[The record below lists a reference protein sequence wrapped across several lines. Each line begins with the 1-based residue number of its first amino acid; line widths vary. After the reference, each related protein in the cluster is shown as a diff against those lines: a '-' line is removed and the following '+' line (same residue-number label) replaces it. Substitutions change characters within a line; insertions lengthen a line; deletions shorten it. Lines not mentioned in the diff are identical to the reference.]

1 MASSGAVQVK
11 LELGHRAQ
19 VRKKPTV
26 EGFTHDWM
34 VFVRGAERSNIQHF
48 VEKVVFH
55 LHESFPRP
63 KRVCKDP
70 PYKVEESGYAGFI
83 LPIEVY
89 FKNKEEPKK
98 VRFDYDLF
106 LHLEGHPPVNH
117 LRCEKLTFNNPTD
130 EFRRKLLKAGGQRDP
145 HKRSTE
151 DSKVM
156 VMQEGST
163 SLFGQHLKLPTLP
176 SSSLT
181 LTFSDAKKSKSS
193 LGSKVGGDSQDGSRS
208 SSSSLSTANAN
219 SGGGGGS
226 SKLHKPKDHK
236 DRTAKDSKEHKSA
249 FKDSARDPGKPSKDS
264 SKKPKENQPAR
275 DERSIPK
282 MGFKEPK
289 ALSKEHKSE
298 GPVNHGAGAGPG
310 GSKAPGKRPP
320 VGDGEEHVTKKRKKG
335 FPEAPAKPASGPASS
350 PPHHHSDKKT
360 TRDRPPIRPAKLKV
374 DSEPAA
380 GRKPPAL
387 PPLRDLVVDS
397 NDSDAEDN
405 MSNKSES
412 EQPSPASSTSS
423 SSSGFAPSHKHH
435 SNDRQVPDFVCRKVV
450 AVPTT
455 AHTVLGPLRSI
466 IQDLHSEDNEEE
478 SEDDDDNEADSDLE
492 RPLHTHLSHRHRRVS
507 LSDGSDSENSSAS
520 SPPPRNDPPPPLLK
534 TSNNQILEV
543 KSPIKQLKQ
552 EKSMKNID
560 CDKAYLDELVELHRR
575 LMALR
580 ERHILQQIVNLIE
593 ETGHFHI
600 TNTTFDFDLCSLDK
614 TTVRKLQSYLETS
627 GTS

>member
-34 VFVRGAERSNIQHF
+34 VFVRGPEHSNIQHF

-117 LRCEKLTFNNPTD
+117 LRCEKLTFNNPTED
-130 EFRRKLLKAGGQRDP
+130 FRRKLLKAGGQRDP
-145 HKRSTE
+145 NKRTSE

-163 SLFGQHLKLPTLP
+163 SLFGQHLKLPTLA

-181 LTFSDAKKSKSS
+181 LTFSDVKKSKSFP
-193 LGSKVGGDSQDGSRS
+193 GSKDGSKS
-208 SSSSLSTANAN
+208 GSALTTANN
-219 SGGGGGS
+219 ISSGS
-226 SKLHKPKDHK
+226 LKLHKP
-236 DRTAKDSKEHKSA
+236 SKEHK
-249 FKDSARDPGKPSKDS
+249 DKPSKDS
-264 SKKPKENQPAR
+264 KESKSAFRDFSKDSGKLSKDSKKPKENQPLQEDRA
-275 DERSIPK
+275 IPQ

-289 ALSKEHKSE
+289 ATSKEQRSSE
-298 GPVNHGAGAGPG
+298 VNFSSLGH
-310 GSKAPGKRPP
+310 SKRRPIL
-320 VGDGEEHVTKKRKKG
+320 DGEGHVTKKRKSSLS
-335 FPEAPAKPASGPASS
+335 ESSQKPQANLLQ
-350 PPHHHSDKKT
+350 HHHSDKKVLK
-360 TRDRPPIRPAKLKV
+360 DKPQIRHNKLQN
-374 DSEPAA
+374 SELSEK
-380 GRKPPAL
+380 RKSSAL
-387 PPLRDLVVDS
+387 PPLQDVLNP
-397 NDSDAEDN
+397 NDSDMDDN
-405 MSNKSES
+405 TFTRSDSD
-412 EQPSPASSTSS
+412 QPSPASSSS
-423 SSSGFAPSHKHH
+423 SNSSGFGRGHK
-435 SNDRQVPDFVCRKVV
+435 RQ
-450 AVPTT
+450 
-455 AHTVLGPLRSI
+455 VLGPLRTVI
-466 IQDLHSEDNEEE
+466 PDLHSDENEDE
-478 SEDDDDNEADSDLE
+478 SEEDDDNDLDSDVE
-492 RPLHTHLSHRHRRVS
+492 RPLHTQMTHRHRRVS

-520 SPPPRNDPPPPLLK
+520 SPLPHNEPTNLMK
-534 TSNNQILEV
+534 TNNQILEV
-543 KSPIKQLKQ
+543 KSPMKKVD
-552 EKSMKNID
+552 KNKNID

-580 ERHILQQIVNLIE
+580 ERHVLQQIVNLIE

-614 TTVRKLQSYLETS
+614 TTVRKLQSYLEMS
-627 GTS
+627 GSS

>member
-34 VFVRGAERSNIQHF
+34 VFVRGPEHSNIQHF

-89 FKNKEEPKK
+89 FRNKEEPKK

-117 LRCEKLTFNNPTD
+117 LRCEKLTFNNPTE
-130 EFRRKLLKAGGQRDP
+130 EFRRKLLKAGGHP
-145 HKRSTE
+145 HKRGSE

-181 LTFSDAKKSKSS
+181 LTFSDIKKSKSFP
-193 LGSKVGGDSQDGSRS
+193 GSKDGSKS
-208 SSSSLSTANAN
+208 SDALTTTSTTNSN
-219 SGGGGGS
+219 SSGGS
-226 SKLHKPKDHK
+226 LKLQKPSKELKDKPS
-236 DRTAKDSKEHKSA
+236 KDSKEPKSA
-249 FKDSARDPGKPSKDS
+249 FRDFSRDPGKPPKDS
-264 SKKPKENQPAR
+264 SRKPKENQPLR
-275 DERSIPK
+275 DERTVPK

-289 ALSKEHKSE
+289 VLSKEHRQPPELSFS
-298 GPVNHGAGAGPG
+298 HGMSLGT
-310 GSKAPGKRPP
+310 GKRPS
-320 VGDGEEHVTKKRKKG
+320 VMDYEDSLTKKKKKG
-335 FPEAPAKPASGPASS
+335 FSEVATLKPPVCSS
-350 PPHHHSDKKT
+350 LLQHHHSDKKVL
-360 TRDRPPIRPAKLKV
+360 RDKSQVRQGKLRV
-374 DSEPAA
+374 DNETAE
-380 GRKPPAL
+380 RKKLSTL
-387 PPLRDLVVDS
+387 PPFQDLVDP
-397 NDSDAEDN
+397 NDSDMDDN
-405 MSNKSES
+405 MSTKSES
-412 EQPSPASSTSS
+412 EQPSPASSSSS
-423 SSSGFAPSHKHH
+423 SSSGFGPTHK
-435 SNDRQVPDFVCRKVV
+435 RQ
-450 AVPTT
+450 
-455 AHTVLGPLRSI
+455 VLGPLHSI
-466 IQDLHSEDNEEE
+466 IQDLHSDDNEEE
-478 SEDDDDNEADSDLE
+478 SEEEDDNDLDSDLE
-492 RPLHTHLSHRHRRVS
+492 RPIHTHLTHRHRRVS

-520 SPPPRNDPPPPLLK
+520 SPLPRTDPSPLLK

-543 KSPIKQLKQ
+543 KSPIKQTKQ
-552 EKSMKNID
+552 DKNKTID

-575 LMALR
+575 LMTLR

>member
-34 VFVRGAERSNIQHF
+34 VFVRGPEQSNIQHF

-89 FKNKEEPKK
+89 FRNKEEPKK

-117 LRCEKLTFNNPTD
+117 LRCEKLTFNNPTED
-130 EFRRKLLKAGGQRDP
+130 FRRKLLKAGGQRDP
-145 HKRSTE
+145 NKRTSE

-163 SLFGQHLKLPTLP
+163 SLFGQHLKLPTLA

-181 LTFSDAKKSKSS
+181 LTFSDVKKSKSFP
-193 LGSKVGGDSQDGSRS
+193 GSKDGSKS
-208 SSSSLSTANAN
+208 SSALTTANNISSSSL
-219 SGGGGGS
+219 
-226 SKLHKPKDHK
+226 KLHKPSKEHK
-236 DRTAKDSKEHKSA
+236 DKPSKDSKESKSA
-249 FKDSARDPGKPSKDS
+249 FRDFSKDSGKPSKD
-264 SKKPKENQPAR
+264 SKKPKENQPLQEDRA
-275 DERSIPK
+275 IPQ

-289 ALSKEHKSE
+289 ATSKDQRSSE
-298 GPVNHGAGAGPG
+298 VNFSNLGH
-310 GSKAPGKRPP
+310 SKRRPILD
-320 VGDGEEHVTKKRKKG
+320 GDGHVTKKRK
-335 FPEAPAKPASGPASS
+335 SS
-350 PPHHHSDKKT
+350 LSESSQKSQANLLQHHHSDKKVLK
-360 TRDRPPIRPAKLKV
+360 DKSQIRHNKLQH
-374 DSEPAA
+374 SELSEK
-380 GRKPPAL
+380 RKSSAL
-387 PPLRDLVVDS
+387 PPFQDVLNP
-397 NDSDAEDN
+397 NDSDMDDN
-405 MSNKSES
+405 MFTRSDSD
-412 EQPSPASSTSS
+412 QPSPASSSS
-423 SSSGFAPSHKHH
+423 SNSSGRK
-435 SNDRQVPDFVCRKVV
+435 RQ
-450 AVPTT
+450 
-455 AHTVLGPLRSI
+455 VLGPLRTVI
-466 IQDLHSEDNEEE
+466 PDLHSDENEDE
-478 SEDDDDNEADSDLE
+478 SEEDDDNDLDSDVE
-492 RPLHTHLSHRHRRVS
+492 RPLHTQMTHRHRRVS

-520 SPPPRNDPPPPLLK
+520 SPLPHNEPTNLMK
-534 TSNNQILEV
+534 TNNQLLEV
-543 KSPIKQLKQ
+543 KSPMKKVD
-552 EKSMKNID
+552 KNKNID

-580 ERHILQQIVNLIE
+580 ERHVLQQIVNLIE

-614 TTVRKLQSYLETS
+614 TTVRKLQSYLEMS
-627 GTS
+627 GSS